1 MRYASR
7 RFNWLRI
14 PHERTVHLPAMLI
27 SESLLSLFYKL
38 GASTNCP
45 NCLTP
50 PSLSLF
56 DLVFR
61 CCSYD
66 SRVSLL
72 PKFENIHAVTILKS
86 EPYGRLELLAGAT
99 LYLQRWNK
107 SQLRRVLPGSVW
119 ILSWKRCRFFT
130 WLSKITWNDC
140 LSSKCE
146 HFQSWIVVW
155 NLFPISL

>member
-7 RFNWLRI
+7 QFNWLRF

-27 SESLLSLFYKL
+27 TESLLSLFYL
-38 GASTNCP
+38 PGASTNFP
-45 NCLTP
+45 NCLTLP
-50 PSLSLF
+50 LSFF

-61 CCSYD
+61 CCSHD

-72 PKFENIHAVTILKS
+72 PDFENIHAVTILKS

-107 SQLRRVLPGSVW
+107 SQIPRVLAGSAW
-119 ILSWKRCRFFT
+119 ILSWKRCRLCT
-130 WLSKITWNDC
+130 WLSKITPSVKR
-140 LSSKCE
+140 LL
-146 HFQSWIVVW
+146 VLRVW
-155 NLFPISL
+155 AFS